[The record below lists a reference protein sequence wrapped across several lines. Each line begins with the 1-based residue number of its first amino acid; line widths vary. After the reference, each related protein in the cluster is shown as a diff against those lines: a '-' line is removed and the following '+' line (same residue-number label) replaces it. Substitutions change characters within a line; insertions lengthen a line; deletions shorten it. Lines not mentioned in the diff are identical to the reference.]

1 MTGTG
6 LFPLLT
12 SDSISASQ
20 HQCMR
25 HPGVAFLPGWW
36 RVQSGSALIRPLMRQ
51 SRPNNGYVS
60 AEDLSGTLSTGTNS
74 TVKQTA
80 QNLTGNNNMSQCPKL
95 VDKVMKY
102 VAKPSIPNSIS
113 SSRGAREKQLLVMRS
128 KAEERSRKW

>member
-1 MTGTG
+1 MS
-6 LFPLLT
+6 LQRFQPKHLIT
-12 SDSISASQ
+12 SNN
-20 HQCMR
+20 
-25 HPGVAFLPGWW
+25 
-36 RVQSGSALIRPLMRQ
+36 LMQ
-51 SRPNNGYVS
+51 
-60 AEDLSGTLSTGTNS
+60 DLSGTLSTGTNS